1 MRKRKNILGIKKRVI
16 LARFDFNSIV
26 MEAIDENDEKSLDKQ
41 NEKDN
46 INYFFNNLCLKN
58 KDIVLY
64 GEINLEDKKDIKY
77 LEKYKNIIC
86 NPDAISNWI
95 ESNFDYEKGTI
106 TSNCEGIY
114 KGYQTWQFL
123 KWFKYNYCLIGKPKR
138 ILIYHY
144 PTDIIRKNAPQ
155 WFTNS

>member
-1 MRKRKNILGIKKRVI
+1 MRKQMNILGIKKRVI

-26 MEAIDENDEKSLDKQ
+26 MEAIDENAEKSLDKQ
-41 NEKDN
+41 SEKDN
-46 INYFFNNLCLKN
+46 INYFFNNFCLKS

-64 GEINLEDKKDIKY
+64 GEINLDDKKDIKY
-77 LEKYKNIIC
+77 LEKYKNILC
-86 NPDAISNWI
+86 NPDAITNWI
-95 ESNFDYEKGTI
+95 KSNFNYEKGTI
-106 TSNCEGIY
+106 TSNNEGIY

-144 PTDIIRKNAPQ
+144 PTNIIRKNAP
-155 WFTNS
+155 

>member
-1 MRKRKNILGIKKRVI
+1 MRKQKNILGIKKRVI

-41 NEKDN
+41 SEKDN

-86 NPDAISNWI
+86 NPDGFSNISTLDH
-95 ESNFDYEKGTI
+95 SV
-106 TSNCEGIY
+106 
-114 KGYQTWQFL
+114 
-123 KWFKYNYCLIGKPKR
+123 
-138 ILIYHY
+138 
-144 PTDIIRKNAPQ
+144 
-155 WFTNS
+155 

>member
-1 MRKRKNILGIKKRVI
+1 
-16 LARFDFNSIV
+16 

-41 NEKDN
+41 SEKDN

-95 ESNFDYEKGTI
+95 KSNFDYEKGTI
-106 TSNCEGIY
+106 ASNCEGIY

-123 KWFKYNYCLIGKPKR
+123 K
-138 ILIYHY
+138 
-144 PTDIIRKNAPQ
+144 
-155 WFTNS
+155 

>member
-1 MRKRKNILGIKKRVI
+1 MRKQMNILGIKKRVI

-26 MEAIDENDEKSLDKQ
+26 MEAIDENAEKSLDKQ
-41 NEKDN
+41 SEKDN
-46 INYFFNNLCLKN
+46 INYFFNNLCLKS

-64 GEINLEDKKDIKY
+64 GEINLENKKDIKY

-86 NPDAISNWI
+86 NPDAITNWI
-95 ESNFDYEKGTI
+95 KSNFNYEKGTI
-106 TSNCEGIY
+106 TSNDEGLY

-138 ILIYHY
+138 ILIYYY
-144 PTDIIRKNAPQ
+144 PTNIIRKNAPQ